1 MKIKRYIILTFIL
14 LIIPLFRIGSE
25 GLYDPLSGVESK
37 QSTQTLEL
45 FIGSFIQGL
54 LGLFG
59 ALSLLIFVYGGFLWI
74 TSAGN
79 MDKVKQGKDTII
91 WASAAI
97 VVIFSSYAI
106 IEFVFKLVAGQW

>member
-1 MKIKRYIILTFIL
+1 MKIKRNIILIPL
-14 LIIPLFRIGSE
+14 LLIPLFKIKAA
-25 GLYDPLSGVESK
+25 GLYDPLTGSEST
-37 QSTQTLEL
+37 QSTQTLEF
-45 FIGSFIQGL
+45 FIGSFIQGI

-59 ALSLLIFVYGGFLWI
+59 ALSLLMFVYGGFLWI

-97 VVIFSSYAI
+97 VVIFTSYAI
-106 IEFVFKLVAGQW
+106 IEFVFKLVTS